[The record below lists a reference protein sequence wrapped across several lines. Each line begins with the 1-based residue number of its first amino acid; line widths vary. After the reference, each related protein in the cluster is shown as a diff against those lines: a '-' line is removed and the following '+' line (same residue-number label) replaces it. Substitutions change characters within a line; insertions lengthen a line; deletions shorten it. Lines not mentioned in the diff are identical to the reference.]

1 MGLPQPQ
8 PTPTFR
14 SITPRYVVPDLERAF
29 AFYERLG
36 FRTADYGSIAIIER
50 DGVELQ
56 FNHDPDMA
64 PGAHFVCYITVT
76 ESAALYQQYLHD
88 LPAGSVRSPLTLTDY
103 GTQEF
108 WVCDPFDNILIL
120 SEPLDAQAGDTH
132 EQV

>member
-1 MGLPQPQ
+1 MGSPQL
-8 PTPTFR
+8 TPIFR
-14 SITPRYVVPDLERAF
+14 SIAPRYVVPDLERTF

-64 PGAHFVCYITVT
+64 PGGHFVCYITVT
-76 ESAALYQQYLHD
+76 EIEVLYQQYLQD
-88 LPAGSVRSPLTLTDY
+88 LPSGSVRGPLTVTDY

-108 WVCDPFDNILIL
+108 WVCNPFNNILIF
-120 SEPLDAQAGDTH
+120 SEPLEAREDNTH
-132 EQV
+132 E